1 MTKPRS
7 RTEEDY
13 LTDQMGRMAPCDL
26 CIVTFPKSLFVQ
38 LSDEA
43 AKRNMT
49 FTQFMAAAIDS
60 YLAPGS
66 PPATL
71 PQPTPE
77 VVQESS
83 NFEFISAPKVRA
95 TPPTAGTKRIR
106 SFE

>member
-1 MTKPRS
+1 MSRPRS

-13 LTDQMGRMAPCDL
+13 LEDQMTRMAPCDL
-26 CIVTFPKSLFVQ
+26 CIVTFPKSLFVK

-49 FTQFMAAAIDS
+49 FAQLMAAAIDS

-77 VVQESS
+77 VIEEHS
-83 NFEFISAPKVRA
+83 NFEFTPAPKARA
-95 TPPTAGTKRIR
+95 IPPAAGTKRLR